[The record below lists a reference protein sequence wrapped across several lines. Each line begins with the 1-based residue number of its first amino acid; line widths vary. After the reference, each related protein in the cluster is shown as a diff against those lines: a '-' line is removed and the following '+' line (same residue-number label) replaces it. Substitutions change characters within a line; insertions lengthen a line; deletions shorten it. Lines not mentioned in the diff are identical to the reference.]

1 MNICSYITK
10 TLGLFH
16 MVEAIFQTLGS
27 AWYVILVWRKEIFKD
42 VDSQT
47 FDFAKTWSPAHW
59 PVFQYFRTLYVWG
72 SRRNVLAVF
81 FHIVLFWKVFFFRRT
96 THPSIPNRRFLKRH
110 LLGGAIPFS
119 RDSYIKIF
127 SLREN
132 VIKPLNA
139 SFAER
144 KIRIFIVFQKPIS
157 HQFFSKLKYRYI
169 P

>member
-1 MNICSYITK
+1 M
-10 TLGLFH
+10 
-16 MVEAIFQTLGS
+16 
-27 AWYVILVWRKEIFKD
+27 
-42 VDSQT
+42 
-47 FDFAKTWSPAHW
+47 
-59 PVFQYFRTLYVWG
+59 
-72 SRRNVLAVF
+72 
-81 FHIVLFWKVFFFRRT
+81 LFWCEEKKFLKMLILKPLTLQKLGAQHIDRFSSILEHCMYEGLVEMCWQFFSHSAFLKGFFFRRT

-144 KIRIFIVFQKPIS
+144 KIRIFYSFS
-157 HQFFSKLKYRYI
+157 EAYFSSFFFKIKI
-169 P
+169 